1 MNIMHAYF
9 GAGCFWGVEAE
20 FRKLDGVLS
29 TSVGYMGGMT
39 HDPTYEEVCTGTTG
53 HAEVVEIEYDENMV
67 SYNKLLDIFMNIHDP
82 TQLNRQGP
90 DIGTQYRSAIF
101 VINNDQKELANE
113 MINKMNKNL
122 NDSVVTSVEKK
133 TEYYIGEEYH
143 QKYLEKR
150 GLASC
155 HTNLM

>member
-1 MNIMHAYF
+1 MHAYF

-29 TSVGYMGGMT
+29 TSVGYMGGIT
-39 HDPTYEEVCTGTTG
+39 QDPTYEEVCTGTTG

-113 MINKMNKNL
+113 MIDKMNKNL

>member
-1 MNIMHAYF
+1 MHAYF

-20 FRKLDGVLS
+20 FRKLDGVSS

-67 SYNKLLDIFMNIHDP
+67 SYTKLLDIFMNIHDP

>member
-1 MNIMHAYF
+1 MHAYF

-29 TSVGYMGGMT
+29 TSVGYMGGIT
-39 HDPTYEEVCTGTTG
+39 QDPTYEEVCTGTTG

-67 SYNKLLDIFMNIHDP
+67 SYTKLLDIFMNIHDP

-113 MINKMNKNL
+113 MIDKMNKNL

>member
-1 MNIMHAYF
+1 MHAYF

-29 TSVGYMGGMT
+29 TSVGYMGGIT
-39 HDPTYEEVCTGTTG
+39 QDPTYEEVCTGTTG